1 MSILR
6 RLSNWIDPTRIP
18 IVKGP
23 IAGVTAWGFDRV
35 SVGIE
40 TAHSTPDLLFG
51 VPPERWASIASML
64 AACVALVSLF
74 STLPKAFRA
83 SCWYVAQAR
92 KSIVCF
98 AGRVRRAWAWI
109 RERLG

>member
-1 MSILR
+1 MLVAEI
-6 RLSNWIDPTRIP
+6 
-18 IVKGP
+18 
-23 IAGVTAWGFDRV
+23 IADGGQAFAVQAD
-35 SVGIE
+35 VGTMAGI
-40 TAHSTPDLLFG
+40 T
-51 VPPERWASIASML
+51 SML

-109 RERLG
+109 REMLR

>member
-40 TAHSTPDLLFG
+40 TAHSAPDLLLG
-51 VPPERWASIASML
+51 VPPDRWAAYASML

-74 STLPKAFRA
+74 SALPKAFRA
-83 SCWYVAQAR
+83 AGWYCRQAR
-92 KSIVCF
+92 QSIVCF
-98 AGRVRRAWAWI
+98 AGRVRRAWIWI
-109 RERLG
+109 REMLR